1 VKPNSDSN
9 VHLCAGGDHQKGI
22 GAGNFILHFSPDFLP
37 QLFEKTHLMPLS
49 RSRRQKHNIPD
60 C

>member
-1 VKPNSDSN
+1 MCIYLLAVIIKKELALEILFYTFLQIFSRNS
-9 VHLCAGGDHQKGI
+9 
-22 GAGNFILHFSPDFLP
+22 
-37 QLFEKTHLMPLS
+37 FEKTPLMPLS

>member
-1 VKPNSDSN
+1 MTGSTS
-9 VHLCAGGDHQKGI
+9 GDHQKGI
-22 GAGNFILHFSPDFLP
+22 GAGKISFYTFLQIFSRNS
-37 QLFEKTHLMPLS
+37 FEKTPLMPLS